1 MYVNYAGPMGTASYS
16 GGGNMGGSYA
26 GGYAG
31 GGGGGAGLGGGG
43 IGAGGGRVIQHGG
56 GGCCGSPVH
65 MSGRSMGSGVYGGS
79 YMGGGPAGGV
89 SIEPTPGC
97 GLGTGTADTGC
108 CVGGPETQCGGVG
121 SACLESSGNMVTTTD
136 WSYVGQG
143 RGGYS
148 ANPSYSYVGEG
159 AGSYSKDVI
168 VTPYGCRIKPCC
180 LLLPLLA
187 LIPLLYYLFKPCG
200 GMCDLFGLM
209 CDACITP
216 TPAPVG
222 PIKECTIWGDPHIRT
237 FDGARSDYYSS
248 GEYWIVKSPNL
259 WIQGRYLPTKM
270 TNGLAVTKVI
280 AIGGPIV
287 KNGKLLISPID
298 AMWNGAPVLTG
309 FPSSFNVPGVLETRY
324 DNTGM
329 LLQKGRAGKEKHIV
343 HVKLFDGSPEGI
355 MIQINRWTEAAEGN
369 YVNGKITMHSTPGMD
384 GHCGNFN
391 NNAADDDRLQVRS
404 RVGTTGVAPGD
415 QFLFDAKT
423 PVTQGNRP
431 DINNC
436 PPATLD
442 TAKADCKK
450 KYGGFIPPMH
460 CLLDYCFAGKAIA
473 MQG

>member
-1 MYVNYAGPMGTASYS
+1 V
-16 GGGNMGGSYA
+16 
-26 GGYAG
+26 
-31 GGGGGAGLGGGG
+31 
-43 IGAGGGRVIQHGG
+43 V
-56 GGCCGSPVH
+56 
-65 MSGRSMGSGVYGGS
+65 
-79 YMGGGPAGGV
+79 
-89 SIEPTPGC
+89 
-97 GLGTGTADTGC
+97 
-108 CVGGPETQCGGVG
+108 
-121 SACLESSGNMVTTTD
+121 
-136 WSYVGQG
+136 
-143 RGGYS
+143 
-148 ANPSYSYVGEG
+148 
-159 AGSYSKDVI
+159 
-168 VTPYGCRIKPCC
+168 VTPYGCRVKPCC
-180 LLLPLLA
+180 LLLTLLA
-187 LIPLLYYLFKPCG
+187 LIPLLYYLLKPCG
-200 GMCDLFGLM
+200 GLCDLFGLN
-209 CDACITP
+209 CGACITP
-216 TPAPVG
+216 TPAPLG

-270 TNGLAVTKVI
+270 TNGLGVTKTI
-280 AIGGPIV
+280 AIGGPML
-287 KNGKLLISPID
+287 KNSKLLISPTVTT
-298 AMWNGAPVLTG
+298 WNGAQVLAG
-309 FPSSFNVPGVLETRY
+309 FPSSFGVPNVLDMRY

-329 LLQKGRAGKEKHIV
+329 LLQKGRSGKPKHIV

-355 MIQINRWTEAAEGN
+355 MIQVNRWTEAAEGE
-369 YVNGKITMHSTPGMD
+369 YVNAKISMRAIPGMD

-404 RVGTTGVAPGD
+404 RVGTTGVEQGPE
-415 QFLFDAKT
+415 FLFDAKT